1 MNDTIRTVTESKQLR
16 GLLFFLCLA
25 GMAWELSVWILTGST
40 QNLVLGGMAVGMVI
54 VTVAILKDWRSG
66 FLLFIGWLLFEDLL
80 RKFVGNGTVLFFG
93 KDVLAGIT
101 YLSLIAAKRRG
112 RVPWFKAPF
121 LVPLGLFFALA
132 LMQVFNTASPSPL
145 YGLLGLKLYFYYVP
159 LMYVGYAL
167 LRNGQDLERFLI
179 FSISLGLIIAFLG
192 VVQSIVG
199 LSFLN
204 PTTLAPELQALGNLT
219 RTSPLSHLETPAP
232 TSVFVS
238 AGRFS
243 AYMILVTIVAMGG
256 QGYLLLTRRRRAAYG
271 FLGIG
276 VAVVGAMQ
284 SASRGSI
291 IYTVVSVLFLSAG
304 FLWGAP
310 WKWGQGRVLVKAL
323 RRALFVG
330 AAGLLL
336 MVELFPASIG
346 ANWSFYRETLDP
358 TSSAFELRH
367 RVVDY
372 PWMNLM
378 EAFDHPRWP
387 IGYGTGTA
395 SLGGQYITRLI
406 SDKAVTTDIGVEN
419 GWGTLIVEMGIL
431 GLVFWLLWTT
441 VLLYY
446 AWKVVL
452 QLRATVYFP
461 IGFSIF
467 WYMFLLLVPLSYGGM
482 APYQNFVMNAY
493 FWLLTGVLFRLPY
506 LAQTPQAVPTQ
517 STVPRMAR
525 VPAFATGR

>member
-1 MNDTIRTVTESKQLR
+1 MNDAVRAVTQSRQVR
-16 GLLFFLCLA
+16 GLLLFLCLA
-25 GMAWELSVWILTGST
+25 GVVWELSMGIVTGSN
-40 QNLVLGGMAVGMVI
+40 QNMIIGAMAIAVVA
-54 VTVAILKDWRSG
+54 VTVVILNDWRAG
-66 FLLFIGWLLFEDLL
+66 FLLFITWLLFEDLL
-80 RKFVGNGTVLFFG
+80 RKFLGNGTILFFG
-93 KDVLAGIT
+93 KDILAAIT
-101 YLSLIAAKRRG
+101 YLSFFAAKRRG
-112 RVPWFKAPF
+112 RVAWFKAPF
-121 LVPLGLFFALA
+121 LVPLGLFFGLA
-132 LMQVFNTASPSPL
+132 LVQVFNTWSPSVL

-167 LRNGQDLERFLI
+167 VRDGRDLERFLI
-179 FSISLGLIIAFLG
+179 FSMALGMVIAFLG
-192 VVQSIVG
+192 IVQSIVG
-199 LSFLN
+199 FGFLN
-204 PTTLAPELQALGNLT
+204 PATLAPELRELGNLT
-219 RTSPLSHLETPAP
+219 RTSPLTHLETQAP

-238 AGRFS
+238 SGRFS

-284 SASRGSI
+284 SASRGSVV
-291 IYTVVSVLFLSAG
+291 YTVASVLLLSAG

-346 ANWSFYRETLDP
+346 ANWSFYSETLDP
-358 TSSAFELRH
+358 TSSASELRN

-372 PWMNLM
+372 PLLNLM
-378 EAFDHPRWP
+378 QAFEHPRWP

-395 SLGGQYITRLI
+395 SLGGQYITRLVDTKI
-406 SDKAVTTDIGVEN
+406 QDIGVEN

-431 GLVFWLLWTT
+431 GPVLWILWTT

-446 AWKVVL
+446 AWKVVR
-452 QLRATVYFP
+452 QLRQTVYFP
-461 IGFSIF
+461 IGLSIF

-493 FWLLTGVLFRLPY
+493 FWLLTGVLFRLPH
-506 LAQTPQAVPTQ
+506 LAQPPRMAPTQ
-517 STVPRMAR
+517 SAVPRMAR
-525 VPAFATGR
+525 IPAFAPGR

>member
-1 MNDTIRTVTESKQLR
+1 MSDAFRAISESRHFRALLMFV
-16 GLLFFLCLA
+16 GLL
-25 GMAWELSVWILTGST
+25 GIVWELSVWILTGST
-40 QNLVLGGMAVGMVI
+40 QNLVLGGMAIGLVI
-54 VTVAILKDWRSG
+54 VTVAILNDFRSG

-80 RKFVGNGTVLFFG
+80 RKYLGNGTILFFG
-93 KDVLAGIT
+93 KDVLAAIT
-101 YLSLIAAKRRG
+101 FLSLLLAKRRG
-112 RVPWFKAPF
+112 RVPWFKPPF

-132 LMQVFNTASPSPL
+132 LVQVFNTWSPSVL

-159 LMYVGYAL
+159 LMYVAYAL
-167 LRNGQDLERFLI
+167 LRNSRDLERFLV
-179 FSISLGLIIAFLG
+179 FSLALGLVIALLG
-192 VVQSIVG
+192 IVQSVVG
-199 LSFLN
+199 LNFLN
-204 PTTLAPELQALGNLT
+204 PTSLAPEISQLATLT
-219 RTSPLSHLETPAP
+219 RLTPLSHLETPAP

-256 QGYLLLTRRRRAAYG
+256 QGYLLLTRRKRAAYG
-271 FLGIG
+271 FLAIG

-291 IYTVVSVLFLSAG
+291 VYTVVSVLFLSAG

-310 WKWGQGRVLVKAL
+310 WKWGQGRILVKAL

-330 AAGLLL
+330 GAGLLL

-358 TSSAFELRH
+358 SSPAFELRA

-372 PWMNLM
+372 PLLNLM
-378 EAFDHPRWP
+378 KAFDHPRWP

-395 SLGGQYITRLI
+395 SLGGQYITRLVSNVQFDDI
-406 SDKAVTTDIGVEN
+406 SVEN

-431 GLVFWLLWTT
+431 GPVLWIVWTGS
-441 VLLYY
+441 LLYY
-446 AWKVVL
+446 AWKVVRK
-452 QLRATVYFP
+452 LRETVYFP

-467 WYMFLLLVPLSYGGM
+467 WYMFLLLGPLSYGGM

-493 FWLLTGVLFRLPY
+493 FWLLTGVLFRLPH
-506 LAQTPQAVPTQ
+506 LAQTPQVVRQQSVVPKL
-517 STVPRMAR
+517 SR
-525 VPAFATGR
+525 VPALVPGS

>member
-1 MNDTIRTVTESKQLR
+1 MF
-16 GLLFFLCLA
+16 LLLA
-25 GMAWELSVWILTGST
+25 GLVWELSVWIISGNT
-40 QNLVLGGMAVGMVI
+40 QNLLYSGIAIGMIFVI
-54 VTVAILKDWRSG
+54 VAILKDWRSG
-66 FLLFIGWLLFEDLL
+66 FVFFIAWLLFEDFA
-80 RKFVGNGTVLFFG
+80 RKYLGNGTILFFG
-93 KDVLAGIT
+93 KDVLAAIT
-101 YLSLIAAKRRG
+101 YFSLLVAKQKHH
-112 RVPWFKAPF
+112 VPWFHPRF
-121 LVPLGLFFALA
+121 LVPLGMFFALA
-132 LMQVFNTASPSPL
+132 VVQIFNPWSPSPL

-167 LRNGQDLERFLI
+167 LRSGRDLERLLVL
-179 FSISLGLIIAFLG
+179 SIALGLVIAFLG
-192 VVQSIVG
+192 IVQSIVG
-199 LSFLN
+199 LGFLN
-204 PTTLAPELQALGNLT
+204 PTNMAPELQALSTLT
-219 RTSPLSHLETPAP
+219 RNAPISHTATRAP

-238 AGRFS
+238 AGRYS
-243 AYMILVTIVAMGG
+243 AYMILVTIVALGG

-291 IYTVVSVLFLSAG
+291 IYTVASVLILSAG

-336 MVELFPASIG
+336 MVELFPTSIG
-346 ANWSFYRETLDP
+346 ANFAFYRETLDP

-367 RVVDY
+367 RVVEY
-372 PWMNLM
+372 PWDNLM

-387 IGYGTGTA
+387 VGYGTGTA
-395 SLGGQYITRLI
+395 SLGGQYITRLVNAPTSNI
-406 SDKAVTTDIGVEN
+406 SVEN

-431 GLVFWLLWTT
+431 GPILWILWTT
-441 VLLYY
+441 VLLYQG
-446 AWKVVL
+446 WKVVKR
-452 QLRATVYFP
+452 LRGTVYFP
-461 IGFSIF
+461 IGFSIW

-493 FWLLTGVLFRLPY
+493 FWLLTGVLFRLPE
-506 LAQTPQAVPTQ
+506 LSQKPQLVPSQSAVPKL
-517 STVPRMAR
+517 AGI
-525 VPAFATGR
+525 PAFATGR

>member
-1 MNDTIRTVTESKQLR
+1 MSDAMRTISESRQLR
-16 GLLFFLCLA
+16 GVILFFCLA
-25 GMAWELSVWILTGST
+25 GVAWEISVWIINGST
-40 QNLVLGGMAVGMVI
+40 QNLFMGGLAIGMVI
-54 VTVAILKDWRSG
+54 VTIAILRDWRSG
-66 FLLFIGWLLFEDLL
+66 FLIFIAWLLFEDLL
-80 RKFVGNGTVLFFG
+80 RKFLGNGTVLFFG

-101 YLSLIAAKRRG
+101 YLSLFRAKRLG
-112 RVPWFKAPF
+112 RIAWFRPHF
-121 LVPLGLFFALA
+121 LVPFGLFFGLA
-132 LMQVFNTASPSPL
+132 FIQVFNTWSPSIL

-167 LRNGQDLERFLI
+167 LRDGRDLERFLI
-179 FSISLGLIIAFLG
+179 FSITLGLVIAFLG
-192 VVQSIVG
+192 IVQSIVG

-204 PTTLAPELQALGNLT
+204 PTTLAPELRTLGNLT
-219 RTSPLSHLETPAP
+219 RVAPISGLETPAP

-256 QGYLLLTRRRRAAYG
+256 QGYLLLTQRRRAAYG

-276 VAVVGAMQ
+276 MAVVGAMQ

-291 IYTVVSVLFLSAG
+291 IYTIVSVLFLSAG

-346 ANWSFYRETLDP
+346 ANWTFYRETLDP
-358 TSSAFELRH
+358 TSSAYELRN

-372 PWMNLM
+372 PLLNLKQ
-378 EAFDHPRWP
+378 AFEHPRWP

-395 SLGGQYITRLI
+395 SLGGQYIARLVTEKAPDI
-406 SDKAVTTDIGVEN
+406 SVEN

-431 GLVFWLLWTT
+431 GPILWILWTT
-441 VLLYY
+441 VLLYQ
-446 AWKVVL
+446 AWKVVR
-452 QLRATVYFP
+452 QLRQTVYFP
-461 IGFSIF
+461 IGLSIF

-493 FWLLTGVLFRLPY
+493 FWILTGVLFRLPV
-506 LAQTPQAVPTQ
+506 LAQMPQAAPKQ
-517 STVPRMAR
+517 SAAPRLAR
-525 VPAFATGR
+525 VPAFASGR

>member
-1 MNDTIRTVTESKQLR
+1 MYDTMRAMTESRLLR
-16 GLLFFLCLA
+16 GLFFFICIA
-25 GMAWELSVWILTGST
+25 GLAWELSVWIIAGST
-40 QNLVLGGMAVGMVI
+40 EDLVLGGMAIGMVI
-54 VTVAILKDWRSG
+54 VTITILNDWRSG
-66 FLLFIGWLLFEDLL
+66 FLLFIAWLLFEDLL
-80 RKFVGNGTVLFFG
+80 RKFLGNGTILFFG

-101 YLSLIAAKRRG
+101 YLSLFVAKRRG
-112 RVPWFKAPF
+112 RIAWFRPPF

-132 LMQVFNTASPSPL
+132 LMQVFNNASPSVL

-167 LRNGQDLERFLI
+167 LRNGQDLERFLT
-179 FSISLGLIIAFLG
+179 FSIVLGLVIAFLG

-204 PTTLAPELQALGNLT
+204 PTTLAPELQTLGNLT
-219 RTSPLSHLETPAP
+219 RTSPISHLETPAP

-256 QGYLLLTRRRRAAYG
+256 QGYLLLTRRKRAAYG

-291 IYTVVSVLFLSAG
+291 IYTIVSVLFLSAG

-358 TSSAFELRH
+358 TSSASELRN

-378 EAFDHPRWP
+378 QAFDHPRWP

-395 SLGGQYITRLI
+395 SLGGQYITRLVTE
-406 SDKAVTTDIGVEN
+406 KATDISVEN

-446 AWKVVL
+446 AWKVVR
-452 QLRATVYFP
+452 QLRQTVYFP
-461 IGFSIF
+461 VGLSIF

-506 LAQTPQAVPTQ
+506 LAQTPQMVPAQSAVP
-517 STVPRMAR
+517 RLAR